1 MMKINQLPVLTFN
14 KVGMNSAQ
22 VDYEPKDYRKID
34 VNKSAVIE
42 LDKPQDVEINIVLEQ
57 KKEATVIMNYSSKDT
72 LNVKTNVSLKSG
84 SSLRLIQIDST
95 EENSRLINQIESVL
109 DEDADMNMTQIL
121 PGRGDVYSGCI
132 TKLTGNNSRCTMDV
146 AYLTCRDQKCDMN
159 YVAEHI
165 GKETECEI
173 DARGVLKEGAFKT
186 LRATIDF
193 KSGTAG
199 SKGKEN
205 ESVLL
210 LGENIVNQSIPLILC
225 TEEDVEGAHGSQ
237 IGGLADDVLLYF
249 GSRGINKENAE
260 KMISFG
266 NFERLIGR
274 IEDENIKKRTREM
287 VLEVL

>member
-1 MMKINQLPVLTFN
+1 MKINQLPVRTFN
-14 KVGMNSAQ
+14 KVGMNIAK
-22 VDYEPKDYRKID
+22 VDYEPKEYKKIE
-34 VNKSAVIE
+34 VNESTVIE
-42 LDKPQDVEINIVLEQ
+42 FDKPQDVEINIALEQ
-57 KKEATVIMNYSSKDT
+57 RKEATVIMNYTSGDT
-72 LNVKTNVSLKSG
+72 LNVKTNVSLKKG
-84 SSLRLIQIDST
+84 SSLRLIQIDSSKK
-95 EENSRLINQIESVL
+95 NSRLINQVESVL
-109 DEDADMNMTQIL
+109 NEEADMDMIQIL

-132 TKLTGNNSRCTMDV
+132 TKLEGKNSRCTYDV
-146 AYLTCRDQKCDMN
+146 AYLACADQKCDMN
-159 YVAEHI
+159 YVAQHI
-165 GKETECEI
+165 GKETVCDI

-205 ESVLL
+205 ERVLL

-237 IGGLADDVLLYF
+237 IGGLADDILLYF
-249 GSRGINKENAE
+249 GSRGIDRSTAE

-266 NFERLIGR
+266 NFERLINR
-274 IEDENIKKRTREM
+274 IKDEDIKKRTREM